1 MAETRIFV
9 GESVIHGDFGEV
21 LQNLGN
27 GLGESIHNDL
37 PREQATWLCNQS
49 IVQKLQFDTPI
60 RSVLSNTCILA
71 CEKAYNNTAT
81 ANPTNLQSG
90 ISLNNTTQGD
100 ILSSAA
106 I

>member
-1 MAETRIFV
+1 M
-9 GESVIHGDFGEV
+9 
-21 LQNLGN
+21 
-27 GLGESIHNDL
+27 SIN
-37 PREQATWLCNQS
+37 E
-49 IVQKLQFDTPI
+49 
-60 RSVLSNTCILA
+60 SNTCILA